1 MRKRETFVI
10 HILNQENATWQGQ
23 VVWLDGKQTRPF
35 RSMLEL
41 IKMMDGVLEERESM
55 TDQCEGAGIRE
66 EK

>member
-23 VVWLDGKQTRPF
+23 VVWLDGKQTKPF

-41 IKMMDGVLEERESM
+41 IKMMDGVLEERQNTAS
-55 TDQCEGAGIRE
+55 QCGEAGIRE
-66 EK
+66 ER